1 VVAHDEAMT
10 KSLLALAALATS
22 AVLALGAPAYAS
34 HGGDDGSGDDNGGS
48 QGGGGGGNDDR
59 VIKTGSC
66 SDGADWKLKVKTDDG
81 RLEVE
86 GEVDSNQSGQSWNWK
101 IKDNGSVAAKGTDT
115 TGGRSGS
122 FSVERKI
129 PNLAGT
135 DTVVFRAKHSGEVC
149 TGTIAF

>member
-1 VVAHDEAMT
+1 MT
-10 KSLLALAALATS
+10 RIPAALAALTTS
-22 AVLALGAPAYAS
+22 ALLVVGAPGLSPSASAS
-34 HGGDDGSGDDNGGS
+34 HGGD
-48 QGGGGGGNDDR
+48 DDR

-66 SDGADWKLKVKTDDG
+66 SGGADWKLKVKTDDG

-101 IKDNGSVAAKGTDT
+101 IKDNGSVAAIGSAT

-122 FSVERKI
+122 FSVERTI
-129 PNLAGT
+129 TNQAGT
-135 DTVVFRAKHSGEVC
+135 DTVVFRAKRSGEVC

>member
-1 VVAHDEAMT
+1 MNRIPT
-10 KSLLALAALATS
+10 ALAALTTTALL
-22 AVLALGAPAYAS
+22 VLGAPAYAS
-34 HGGDDGSGDDNGGS
+34 HGDDDGSGDDNGGS
-48 QGGGGGGNDDR
+48 HGGGGGGGGDDR

-66 SDGADWKLKVKTDDG
+66 TDGATWKLKVKTDDG

-86 GEVDSNQSGQSWNWK
+86 GEVDSNQSGQTWNWK
-101 IKDNGSVAAKGTDT
+101 IKDNGSVATNGTDT

-129 PNLAGT
+129 TNKAGT
-135 DTVVFRAKHSGEVC
+135 DTVVFRATNSGQVC